1 MKKIATL
8 LLALVMLL
16 SFAACGLDL
25 VPKDI
30 LPANETK
37 SADST
42 QTQDDP
48 VAAAPAPEGTR
59 EALGEASVPEM
70 VAVDNDE
77 CTITITGV
85 EEDSIWGYTVKL
97 LLENKSAD
105 RTFVFTAE
113 NAAIN
118 GVECDPILY
127 AEVTAGMKK
136 NDELSISE
144 DVFKDNGIKNYTDI
158 ELGFRVYDSDD
169 WSADDVANET
179 IHLYPYGEDKAET
192 FVREAQPTDNVIV
205 DNDNVT
211 VIVTGYEDDPIW
223 GYTVKLF
230 LLNKTDKKIM
240 FTADDVSVNGFMADP
255 FFAATVYPGKCA
267 FKELTWMDSTFEE
280 NGITTVEEI
289 RMTFRA
295 YDYDNWF
302 GDDLANEAVT
312 LNP

>member
-1 MKKIATL
+1 MKRIALFL
-8 LLALVMLL
+8 LVLVMLL
-16 SFAACGLDL
+16 SFTACGMDL
-25 VPKDI
+25 LPKDF
-30 LPANETK
+30 PGTGETK
-37 SADST
+37 SVDST
-42 QTQDDP
+42 QAQSDP
-48 VAAAPAPEGTR
+48 VTAAPAPEGTQ
-59 EALGEASVPEM
+59 EALGKASVPEM

-77 CTITITGV
+77 CTVTITGV

-105 RTFVFTAE
+105 KTLVFTAE

-127 AEVTAGMKK
+127 AEVTPGMKK
-136 NDELSISE
+136 NDELSIS
-144 DVFKDNGIKNYTDI
+144 DDLFKENGIKNYTDI

-179 IHLYPYGEDKAET
+179 IHLYPFGEDKAEN
-192 FVREAQPTDNVIV
+192 FVREAQPTDNVII

-230 LLNKTDKKIM
+230 LLNKTDKKVM
-240 FTADDVSVNGFMADP
+240 FTVDDVSVNGFMADP

-267 FKELTWMDSTFEE
+267 FKDLTWLDSTFED

-289 RMTFRA
+289 QMTFRA